1 MHAHILPI
9 MFAVRIYASEKDG
22 FKNKEPYIA
31 ACIAQRIRT
40 TDEYEISLMI
50 GEFGHKAMAQVLK
63 EAKKYGAS
71 ELWFERHGQLR
82 SLRVR

>member
-1 MHAHILPI
+1 
-9 MFAVRIYASEKDG
+9 MFAVRIYATENNG
-22 FKNKEPYIA
+22 FENKEPYIA

-50 GEFGHKAMAQVLK
+50 GEFGHEAMTEVLK
-63 EAKKYGAS
+63 KAKTYGATK
-71 ELWFERHGQLR
+71 LWYERHGKLR